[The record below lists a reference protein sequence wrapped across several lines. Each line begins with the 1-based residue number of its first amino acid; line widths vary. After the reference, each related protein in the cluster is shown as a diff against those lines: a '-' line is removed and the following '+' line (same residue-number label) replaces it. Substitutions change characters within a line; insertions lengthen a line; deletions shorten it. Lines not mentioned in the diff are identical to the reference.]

1 MEENN
6 TKKVLLIGNGIARCF
21 NSSSWFEIIEDIAK
35 EHKVD
40 YKEIVKLYPP
50 SQIVVASNN
59 DLENVA
65 KDIADK
71 LIDKVD
77 NKICNNNFCNSNC
90 LLNTILSKRFD
101 SILTT
106 NYSNE
111 LERCFMHKKN
121 LSKVSKKYTMP
132 NLPEKKKRFQLY
144 RYSSLGNNKVW
155 HIHGDD
161 KVPKSIIADTSY
173 YCKLVAQIEE
183 VLSKLLRRTYA
194 KNFEYKTWVD
204 YFVLGE
210 VHILGFGLDF
220 SEIDIWY
227 LLDYKNRKYGSCK
240 TIYHCPNGKIGL
252 STEKELLLKT
262 YGVYIED
269 SIVLNN
275 DNYLK
280 YYLDVLSSIG

>member
-21 NSSSWFEIIEDIAK
+21 NSSSWFEIIKDIAK
-35 EHKVD
+35 EHNVD
-40 YKEIVKLYPP
+40 YNEIEKLYSP

-59 DLENVA
+59 DLKNVA

-71 LIDKVD
+71 LINKVD
-77 NKICNNNFCNSNC
+77 NKICNNNLCNSNC
-90 LLNTILSKRFD
+90 LLNAILSKGFD

-111 LERCFMHKKN
+111 LERCFMHKNN
-121 LSKVSKKYTMP
+121 LSKVSKKYTIP

-155 HIHGDD
+155 HIHGDYE
-161 KVPKSIIADTSY
+161 VPKSIIADTSY
-173 YCKLVAQIEE
+173 CCKLVAQIEE
-183 VLSKLLRRTYA
+183 VLSKLLIRAYA

-227 LLDYKNRKYGSCK
+227 LLDYKNRKFGNCK
-240 TIYHCPNGKIGL
+240 TIYHRPNGKEGL
-252 STEKELLLKT
+252 SKEKELLLKT
-262 YGVYIED
+262 YSVYID
-269 SIVLNN
+269 DDVVLKNN
-275 DNYLK
+275 DYLK
-280 YYLDVLSSIG
+280 YYLDALNVI